1 MSGRLQVLRE
11 KLERGRRYARGALLR
26 PRLMRCGARLRVKG
40 KVRVKSTAR
49 GCGVILGDDVNL
61 YDGVTFYLDAPNAR
75 IEIGDKTGFNRDV
88 KIMARDRIK
97 LGSDCA
103 VGWEV
108 QIMDDDGHEINGRRG
123 SAPVIIGDHV
133 WIGSRAMI
141 MKGVT
146 VGDGAVIAAGSVVT
160 RDVAAGSLVG
170 GAPARELRGA
180 ISWSK

>member
-1 MSGRLQVLRE
+1 MSKWVQVFWEALD
-11 KLERGRRYARGALLR
+11 RGKCYARGMLLR
-26 PRLMRCGARLRVKG
+26 PHLMSCGARLRVRG
-40 KVRVKSTAR
+40 RVRVRATAPR
-49 GCGVILGDDVNL
+49 CGVILGDDVNI
-61 YDGVTFYLDAPNAR
+61 YSGMTFYLDAPGAR
-75 IEIGDKTGFNRDV
+75 IEIGDKTGFNRDC
-88 KIMARDRIK
+88 KLMARDRIAF
-97 LGSDCA
+97 GVNCA

-108 QIMDDDGHEINGRRG
+108 QIMDDDGHEFNGRRG

-160 RDVAAGSLVG
+160 RDVAPGSLVG

-180 ISWSK
+180 VTWAK